1 MPVDERVKKYFNESL
16 QFDFVNFFYS
26 YCEAAGY
33 DDPECN
39 ENMTDD
45 LYTELEK
52 EVDAIL
58 TPSFLANLQRKCSE
72 EIMEIVN
79 TQMRLEAKK
88 KGRTE

>member
-16 QFDFVNFFYS
+16 RLDFVDFFYS
-26 YCEAAGY
+26 YCKAAGY

-39 ENMTDD
+39 EEMTDD
-45 LYTELEK
+45 LYTELEE

-58 TPSFLANLQRKCSE
+58 TPSFLAYLQRKCSE

-79 TQMRLEAKK
+79 AWMYSEAKK
-88 KGRTE
+88 KGRAK

>member
-1 MPVDERVKKYFNESL
+1 MPVDERVKKYFNESIKL
-16 QFDFVNFFYS
+16 NFVDFFYS

-39 ENMTDD
+39 EKMTDD